1 MPGDADGRGPDGG
14 DASGEAVFEELRDL
28 DRLVHEP
35 ARLMILAYL
44 FVTDSADFVFLARQ
58 TGLTLGNL
66 SSHVSKLEEAGYVE
80 VAKTFRGKR
89 PNTQLRL
96 TGSGRRAFAEYRE
109 RIERAL
115 RDLPVSTAPHNSPTR
130 R

>member
-1 MPGDADGRGPDGG
+1 MSGDSDVRGPEGG
-14 DASGEAVFEELRDL
+14 DGSGAARFEGLRDL

-44 FVTDSADFVFLARQ
+44 FVTEGADFVFLARQ

-80 VAKTFRGKR
+80 VEKSFRGKR
-89 PNTQLRL
+89 PHTQLRL
-96 TGSGRRAFAEYRE
+96 TGSGRRAFAAYRE

-115 RDLPVSTAPHNSPTR
+115 RDLPVSAGSSDPRTER
-130 R
+130 

>member
-1 MPGDADGRGPDGG
+1 MSGDPDTRAPDTATGG
-14 DASGEAVFEELRDL
+14 SGIFLQFRDL

-44 FVTDSADFVFLARQ
+44 FVTESADFVFLARQ

-80 VAKTFRGKR
+80 VDKSFRGKR
-89 PNTQLRL
+89 PHTLLRL
-96 TGSGRRAFAEYRE
+96 TATGRAAFTAYRS
-109 RIERAL
+109 RIASAL
-115 RDLPVSTAPHNSPTR
+115 SNLPPTVAP
-130 R
+130 

>member
-14 DASGEAVFEELRDL
+14 DASGEALFEGLRDL

-44 FVTDSADFVFLARQ
+44 FVTD
-58 TGLTLGNL
+58 
-66 SSHVSKLEEAGYVE
+66 SKLEEAGYVE

>member
-1 MPGDADGRGPDGG
+1 MSGDTGVREPDGG
-14 DASGEAVFEELRDL
+14 DGSGGAVFEGLRDL

-80 VAKTFRGKR
+80 VEKSFKGKR
-89 PNTQLRL
+89 PHTLLRL
-96 TGSGRRAFAEYRE
+96 THEGRAAFARYRNRLTRVLDE
-109 RIERAL
+109 
-115 RDLPVSTAPHNSPTR
+115 LPPRLAD
-130 R
+130 